1 MKQALIISLL
11 VALTIIVSTTLAIFV
26 FKMNMKEGLNLF
38 AGISAFISAIG
49 MIYITFLIYDL
60 SNENTKKDSY
70 MKSIAK
76 LYNTIEDDFKS
87 LTFIKLKSSNVN
99 CNSYIRRIKA
109 NSILMCYY
117 IERFPGY
124 NECRNQLFH
133 KGMLINYDPE
143 NEENYK
149 EFVKEFSHF
158 CLSVR
163 KRKKSSE
170 TFPFEDNGYVRS
182 NL

>member
-1 MKQALIISLL
+1 MKQALKISLL
-11 VALTIIVSTTLAIFV
+11 IALAIIVSTYLVISV
-26 FKMNMKEGLNLF
+26 FKMNVKEGLNLF

-49 MIYITFLIYDL
+49 MIYITFFIYDL
-60 SNENTKKDSY
+60 SNENTKKNSY

-76 LYNTIEDDFKS
+76 LYYAIEDDFNS
-87 LTFIKLKSSNVN
+87 LSSLKSNTSNYN
-99 CNSYIRRIKA
+99 RDSYIRRIKA
-109 NSILMCYY
+109 NSILLCYY

-124 NECRNQLFH
+124 NECRNRLFQ
-133 KGMLINYDPE
+133 KGMLINCDPE